1 MANFLFLDK
10 NYVQDGL
17 GTLTLTVPATVLTP
31 GGPVAVLNQIFYV
44 KCQTTVTPPSSLV
57 ITVKQNGTT
66 RYTAPAFT
74 PTQSALE
81 FNTDLI
87 VAAADSITVNFTSSA
102 AVDNQL
108 NSIKS
113 NVAVGQGEY

>member
-1 MANFLFLDK
+1 MANFLFLDQ
-10 NYVQDGL
+10 NYIQDGL
-17 GTLTLTVPATVLTP
+17 GTLTLTVPATLPTP

-44 KCQTTVTPPSSLV
+44 KCQTSVTPPSSLV
-57 ITVKQNGTT
+57 VTVKKNGATV
-66 RYTAPAFT
+66 YTAPALT
-74 PTQSALE
+74 PTQTGFKFS
-81 FNTDLI
+81 TDLL
-87 VAAADSITVNFTSSA
+87 ATAADSLTVNFTSSA